1 MMDQQLLKKIDR
13 AIEAHRPDVARTT
26 IDMVNIK
33 SVRGEPQPGAPFG
46 EGPKAVLDAAIKLG
60 EAEGFT
66 CTDYGVGVVSLAMK
80 ASQPDLGIWVHGDV
94 VPEGSGWDFEPYNAV
109 EHEGCIVGR
118 GAADNKGQFAA
129 FFHLLRIFKQ
139 LDIPLKYNPA
149 LYVGSNEETGMGDLA
164 GLPDNED
171 AKGFLNVC
179 TPPRISLVPDGGFP
193 VGYGGKGGM
202 NVKLRSKTPL
212 HGWTFTAGDE
222 STPGRAEAVLPSPI
236 SVSLPECI
244 VDGCTA
250 SSETPPRHGAHPDPN
265 GNMITKLSA
274 ALAAS
279 SLIPEDDRYVMEFL
293 AVVSKDIYGHHL
305 GTAFSAEPMTPL
317 TVFAH
322 RVTCDDGYVT
332 LWLNVRYPAGIT
344 YEEIVDRIGSAADKC
359 GFAVTES
366 KSGTPAYLIDPASP
380 LVTLLCNVANSVTG
394 DDGKPYTMSG
404 GTYAHRLPNA
414 YVFGSS
420 ANQPPASFPAGRGGA
435 HGIDEA
441 VSLDRLQRAMK
452 IYARALLAINE
463 AEEW

>member
-1 MMDQQLLKKIDR
+1 MDKRLLEKIDR
-13 AIEAHRPDVARTT
+13 AIEEHRSAVSRTT

-33 SVRGEPQPGAPFG
+33 SVKGTPLPGAPFG
-46 EGPKAVLDAAIKLG
+46 EGPKAVLDAALALG
-60 EAEGFT
+60 EEEGFT
-66 CTDYGVGVVSLAMK
+66 CVDYGVGVVSLAMK

-109 EHEGCIVGR
+109 EYEGCVVGR

-164 GLPDNED
+164 GLPDNEN

-202 NVKLRSKTPL
+202 NIRLRSKTPL
-212 HGWTFTAGDE
+212 HGWTFTAGE
-222 STPGRAEAVLPSPI
+222 EKTPGRAEAVLPSPI
-236 SVSLPECI
+236 TVSLPKCT
-244 VDGCTA
+244 VDGCIA
-250 SSETPPRHGAHPDPN
+250 ACETPPRHGAHPDPN
-265 GNMITKLSA
+265 GNMITHLAA

-279 SLIPEDDRYVMEFL
+279 SLIPEEDRYIMEFL
-293 AVVSKDIYGHHL
+293 ATVSKDIHGDKL
-305 GTAFSAEPMTPL
+305 GIAFSAEPMSPL
-317 TVFAH
+317 TVFTS
-322 RVTCDDGYVT
+322 RVECTDGYVT
-332 LWLNVRYPAGIT
+332 VWMNIRYPVGIT
-344 YEEIVDRIGSAADKC
+344 YEEIVERISNAADTC
-359 GFAVTES
+359 GFTVADS
-366 KSGTPAYLIDPASP
+366 KSGTPSYLIDPSSP
-380 LVTLLCNVANSVTG
+380 LVTLLCDIANSVTG
-394 DDGKPYTMSG
+394 DDGKPYTLSG

-452 IYARALLAINE
+452 IYARALLAIND